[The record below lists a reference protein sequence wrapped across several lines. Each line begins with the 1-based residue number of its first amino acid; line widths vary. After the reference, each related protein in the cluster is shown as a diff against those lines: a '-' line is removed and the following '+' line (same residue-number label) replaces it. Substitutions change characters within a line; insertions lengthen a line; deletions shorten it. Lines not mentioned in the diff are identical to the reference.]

1 MTPELTGAE
10 RYLASRMNNRDY
22 REAYEAAVTGPMNVI
37 SLHQPY
43 ASLIMAGVKT
53 WETRGNPPNGD
64 MRPEGV
70 RGLPGKRINAGDRIL
85 IHAARTWAPGW
96 LRWYSPERS
105 DADSDRLNVLE
116 SVGVDFHECG
126 DNWWKIDTRSL
137 PLGAILGSVRFEAA
151 IPVRT
156 HVHNP
161 HLPKLYDWS
170 AWVCHETDIDKLTY
184 EIDGFPD
191 LDISDQ
197 LLYGNWLPGGWAW
210 ELSDPIPTTEQ
221 CPVCERRR
229 ARPFPGGYPDDT
241 RCWACNSDGCCN
253 PIPAKGKQ
261 GVWQWTT

>member
-1 MTPELTGAE
+1 
-10 RYLASRMNNRDY
+10 
-22 REAYEAAVTGPMNVI
+22 MNVI
-37 SLHQPY
+37 TLYQPH
-43 ASLIMAGVKT
+43 ASLIMAGVKP

-70 RGLPGKRINAGDRIL
+70 RGLPGRRINAGDRIL

-161 HLPKLYDWS
+161 HLPKLDDWS
-170 AWVCHETDIDKLTY
+170 AWICHETDIAKLTY

-197 LLYGNWLPGGWAW
+197 LPFGNWTPGGWAW
-210 ELSDPIPTTEQ
+210 ELADPQPLDQ
-221 CPVCERRR
+221 
-229 ARPFPGGYPDDT
+229 
-241 RCWACNSDGCCN
+241 
-253 PIPAKGKQ
+253 PIPARGKQ
-261 GVWQWTT
+261 GVWEWTT